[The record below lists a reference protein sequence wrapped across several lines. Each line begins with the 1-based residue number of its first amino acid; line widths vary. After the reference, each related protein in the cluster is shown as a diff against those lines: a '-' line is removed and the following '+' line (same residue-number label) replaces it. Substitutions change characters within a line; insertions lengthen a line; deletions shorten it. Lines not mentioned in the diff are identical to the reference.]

1 MATANRV
8 CNCKGQRLQRAAV
21 GKVRPTLKPFSVS
34 DKCSRF
40 EDDDADVDISRDAQI
55 RDVEATFPPSYR
67 GIDKE
72 SIKHPNKPGRKA
84 VEVFDLLPDPETFAT
99 TSDIFRFPERPGERS
114 LLQEDPRL
122 DSALLRPVRL
132 DDGENFIAYYLARE
146 DKQAIEL
153 KEQRNVS
160 LELNVAT
167 DTMVGHL
174 SSNFTQCTVFIFIS
188 AYRMT
193 LSGTTRQNRTE
204 MSKQTIWCY
213 YSTREIYLL
222 MRMRLAQQGSMWNDL
237 RASIT
242 RRLADDMF

>member
-1 MATANRV
+1 MVAANGV
-8 CNCKGQRLQRAAV
+8 CNRKGQRLKRATH
-21 GKVRPTLKPFSVS
+21 GKVKSALESFSAS
-34 DKCSRF
+34 HKCCRY
-40 EDDDADVDISRDAQI
+40 DDDDVDVDISRDAQI

-67 GIDKE
+67 GVDKE
-72 SIKHPNKPGRKA
+72 NIKHPNKPGRKA

-153 KEQRNVS
+153 KEQRNLS

-167 DTMVGHL
+167 DTMVG
-174 SSNFTQCTVFIFIS
+174 
-188 AYRMT
+188 
-193 LSGTTRQNRTE
+193 
-204 MSKQTIWCY
+204 
-213 YSTREIYLL
+213 
-222 MRMRLAQQGSMWNDL
+222 
-237 RASIT
+237 
-242 RRLADDMF
+242 